1 MLNTEIKERTQK
13 MTKGDHAIYD
23 GNDTYEVGGKTYK
36 VEKYIDVPECGSVP
50 LLNLKMMS
58 DERWNELAT
67 QNAIENYIKEFG
79 KEPESVD
86 IAVEW
91 QEEQVKEMLK
101 RKGIEFPSVPRSPMN
116 EAKD

>member
-67 QNAIENYIKEFG
+67 QNAIENYIKEGANRKPVAFFPDAG
-79 KEPESVD
+79 RTGERN
-86 IAVEW
+86 
-91 QEEQVKEMLK
+91 VKTQ
-101 RKGIEFPSVPRSPMN
+101 RH
-116 EAKD
+116 